1 MQILKTENKKS
12 NILPLFAVATFGLN
26 IFALLLLMF
35 HGSMLQALKQQL
47 TPQSLVQL
55 IDGQAVTVDPK
66 PSFERYPETI
76 RRFVGETVSLMLTWS
91 DQQPPQTAWDISSQM
106 VSNNI
111 KQKLLL
117 EITSLKSGSQFQTI
131 NKGSEYVLV
140 IDSISQPTKITEGTW
155 KVEMYAHQLSFTN
168 YDKLGVSS
176 PFNKQILVQVV
187 DEPLTSLP
195 DKPLSWHLAAY
206 RLGEARLQIYNICDI
221 KDKNCS

>member
-12 NILPLFAVATFGLN
+12 NILPLFAVVTFGLN
-26 IFALLLLMF
+26 VFSLLLLMF

-55 IDGQAVTVDPK
+55 IDGQAITVDPK
-66 PSFERYPETI
+66 PSIERYPETI
-76 RRFVGETVSLMLTWS
+76 RRFVGETISLMLTWS
-91 DQQPPQTAWDISSQM
+91 EQQPPQTAWDISSQM
-106 VSNNI
+106 ISNNI

-117 EITSLKSGSQFQTI
+117 ELTNLKSGSQFQTI

-140 IDSISQPTKITEGTW
+140 IDSISQPTKITDGAW
-155 KVEMYAHQLSFTN
+155 KLDMYAHQLSFTN
-168 YDKLGVSS
+168 YDKLGQSN
-176 PFNKQILVQVV
+176 PFNKQILVRVV
-187 DEPLTSLP
+187 DEAGTSLP

-206 RLGEARLQIYNICDI
+206 RLGEARLEIYNICDI

>member
-76 RRFVGETVSLMLTWS
+76 RRFVGETISLMLTWS
-91 DQQPPQTAWDISSQM
+91 EQQPPQTAWDISSQM

-117 EITSLKSGSQFQTI
+117 EIISLKSGSQFQTI

-155 KVEMYAHQLSFTN
+155 KVEIYAHQLSFTN

-187 DEPLTSLP
+187 DEPLASLP